1 VKPRAL
7 LYARVSTADKG
18 QDWRAQLE
26 ELEAVA
32 TSRGWQV
39 LGEYH
44 DVTSGAKTI
53 RSGLEAALER
63 ARRGGIEIFAA
74 TATDRFARSVP
85 HLLELVEDLDA
96 CGVKVSATREGAL
109 DPTTPQGRAF
119 MIVRAAF
126 AELESR
132 LTGERVREGL
142 AVRRARGQVLG
153 RKRTIDLQLLPRALE
168 LHAGGASWP
177 TVARELGGSG
187 SAWST
192 AAWKAQRSAAA

>member
-1 VKPRAL
+1 MMKPRAL

-26 ELEAVA
+26 ELREVA
-32 TSRGWQV
+32 RLRGWEV
-39 LGEYH
+39 VADHH
-44 DVTSGAKTI
+44 DVTSGAKAI
-53 RSGLEAALER
+53 RPGLEEAL
-63 ARRGGIEIFAA
+63 ARCRRCGSVDVFAA

-85 HLLELVEDLDA
+85 HLLEHVEDLDA

-126 AELESR
+126 AELERR
-132 LTGERVREGL
+132 LTSERVREGL
-142 AVRRARGQVLG
+142 AVRRARGQPLG
-153 RKRTIDLQLLPRALE
+153 RRRTIDHSLLSVARE
-168 LHAGGASWP
+168 LHAGGESWSRIAG
-177 TVARELGGSG
+177 VLGGTR

-192 AAWKAQRSAAA
+192 AVSKLRAG